1 LGVFLYPM
9 VTIKQA
15 TEAELN
21 DIAPLFNAYRV
32 FYGQT
37 PNETAALAFIE
48 DRFVKKDSIIFLAY
62 EKQVPVGFTQLYPTF
77 SSVSLKAS
85 LILNDLYVIEANR
98 NAGIAKRLLD
108 TAKIYCRN
116 NSYKGLSLE
125 TATDNPAQ
133 HLYEKL
139 SWKKDVHCFHYFW
152 SAK

>member
-1 LGVFLYPM
+1 L

-15 TEAELN
+15 TQVELDN
-21 DIAPLFNAYRV
+21 IAPLFNAYRV

-37 PNETAALAFIE
+37 PNKTAAFDFLE
-48 DRFVKKDSIIFLAY
+48 DTFVKKDSVIFLACVK
-62 EKQVPVGFTQLYPTF
+62 EVPVGFTQLYPTF

-85 LILNDLYVIEANR
+85 LILNDLYVIESNR
-98 NAGIAKRLLD
+98 NMGIAKRLLE
-108 TAKIYCRN
+108 TVKIYCQN
-116 NSYKGLSLE
+116 NNYKGLRLE

-139 SWKKDVHCFHYFW
+139 GWEKDVHSFHYFW

>member
-1 LGVFLYPM
+1 MGVFLYPM